1 MLAICG
7 PVSDEK
13 SEADARL
20 MAAAPDL
27 LEIAELILEEWDKP
41 TDGVSKGELIDR
53 LSQYSNRARFVVKKA
68 KGL

>member
-1 MLAICG
+1 
-7 PVSDEK
+7 
-13 SEADARL
+13 